1 MWRGVRS
8 SLGFTYREEAD
19 ERRKKRGGITTN
31 TAERL
36 WKNVQGKEEQGSGFV
51 VFNHIVVAESVAGR
65 ERILHASKCRERNA
79 NANEEI
85 GKRIE
90 RDLFEEGKR
99 LKAHLPMFWS

>member
-1 MWRGVRS
+1 M
-8 SLGFTYREEAD
+8 
-19 ERRKKRGGITTN
+19 
-31 TAERL
+31 
-36 WKNVQGKEEQGSGFV
+36 QGKEEQGSGFL

-79 NANEEI
+79 NANANEEI

-99 LKAHLPMFWS
+99 LKAHLPMF